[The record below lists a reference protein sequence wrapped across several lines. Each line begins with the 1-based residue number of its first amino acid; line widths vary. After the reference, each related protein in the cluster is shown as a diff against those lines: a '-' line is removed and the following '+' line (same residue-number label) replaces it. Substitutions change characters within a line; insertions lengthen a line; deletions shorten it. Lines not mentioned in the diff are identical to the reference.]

1 MAEKMITVGEIVA
14 TQGNK
19 GEVRVYPLTDFPD
32 RFTSLKALTWQKG
45 NAAVEL
51 ILEKA
56 RRHKNMVVLKFG
68 GYDDIAAAE
77 TLVGGTL
84 NIHRRETVKLPTGH
98 YYFFE
103 IIGLA
108 VFTNSGEYLGKIS
121 EVLRTGGNDVYV
133 VRAEAAP
140 GKLAREILLP
150 AIKDVV
156 KTIDPAAGRMTVE
169 LPEGLE

>member
-1 MAEKMITVGEIVA
+1 MIAIGEIVA

-32 RFTSLKALTWQKG
+32 RFTTLKELTWQKR
-45 NAAVEL
+45 NATLRLV
-51 ILEKA
+51 LEKA
-56 RRHKNMVVLKFG
+56 RRHKNMVVLKFS
-68 GYDDIAAAE
+68 GYNDITAAE

-84 NIHRRETVKLPTGH
+84 NIDRQETVKLPPGH
-98 YYFFE
+98 YYFYE

-108 VFTNSGEYLGKIS
+108 VFTGAGEYLGQVS

-140 GKLAREILLP
+140 GKQAREILLP

-156 KTIDPAAGRMTVE
+156 KTIDPAAGKMMVE
-169 LPEGLE
+169 LLKGLD